1 MKPKSAKCLKE
12 VENLDEYNNFGDDFR
27 EERRR
32 PKKKRT
38 KKICPLP
45 VTITADILLAGFIL
59 LLFAYIH
66 HGRAYLRNESTVD
79 GSGITDLTEKPKE
92 LQLTLSAPA
101 ANVGETVKAE
111 LAVVSSANINK
122 TTIVFSYDST
132 KLTPEGSYA
141 PGDGL
146 ASDAVF
152 EFTDADGE
160 NGLKTVTL
168 IASAGASGS
177 VFAYKGTVFSMSFK
191 VKEPLQGVTPVTIEV
206 TDGATL
212 KTDGTAPTMKVV
224 NNNGDK
230 TAVTDGDFS
239 TVFKN
244 KFTDGEPV
252 QPENSYMG
260 KNVSVTWQRYED
272 KSTGGFVVYYVAD
285 IYIRNTDYFKTA
297 RSSGFSSDVAD
308 MAKANNAIVAINGD
322 YFGARNQGTVV
333 REGQLIRE
341 SRFKDVLVL
350 FKNGVMKTYSKEE
363 FSLDAVK
370 TAADGAGTSILDIWS
385 FGPSLLDADGNA
397 KTEFDSSVT
406 PANPRSAIG
415 YYEPGH
421 YCLVAVNGRGEEN
434 SVGLKMADLAQLFSD
449 LGCTVAYNLDGGKS
463 SVMVWDGGSTTINTP
478 DGGGRSVS
486 DIIYFPKD

>member
-12 VENLDEYNNFGDDFR
+12 VENLDEYNDFGNDFHDDKK
-27 EERRR
+27 R
-32 PKKKRT
+32 PKRKKS
-38 KKICPLP
+38 KKVYPLP
-45 VTITADILLAGFIL
+45 VTIAADILIAGLIL

-66 HGRAYLRNESTVD
+66 HGRAFLRNESTVD

-101 ANVGETVKAE
+101 ANVGETVKTE
-111 LAVVSSANINK
+111 LAVVSSASINK

-152 EFTDADGE
+152 EFTDADGAD
-160 NGLKTVTL
+160 GIKTVTL
-168 IASAGASGS
+168 VAQAGASGS
-177 VFAYKGTVFSMSFK
+177 VFAYKGTVFTMNFK
-191 VKEPLQGVTPVTIEV
+191 VKAPLQGVTPVTVDV
-206 TDGATL
+206 TEGATL
-212 KTDGTAPTMKVV
+212 KADGTAPTMKVV

-230 TAVTDGDFS
+230 TSVSDGDFS
-239 TVFKN
+239 TVFKD

-252 QPENSYMG
+252 QTENSYMG
-260 KNVSVTWQRYED
+260 RNVSVTWQRYED

-308 MAKANNAIVAINGD
+308 MAKANNAIIAINGD

-341 SRFKDVLVL
+341 SDFKDVLVL

-363 FSLDAVK
+363 FSLDSVK
-370 TAADGAGTSILDIWS
+370 TAAEEAGTSILDIWS
-385 FGPSLLDADGNA
+385 FGPSLLDVNGNA

-434 SVGLKMADLAQLFSD
+434 SVGLKMSDLAQLFSD

-478 DGGGRSVS
+478 YDGGRSVS

>member
-1 MKPKSAKCLKE
+1 MGLKSAKCLKE
-12 VENLDEYNNFGDDFR
+12 VENLDEYNNFDDDFR
-27 EERRR
+27 ERRR
-32 PKKKRT
+32 PKKKKT
-38 KKICPLP
+38 KKVYPLP
-45 VTITADILLAGFIL
+45 VVIAADILLAGFIL

-66 HGRAYLRNESTVD
+66 HGRAYLRNESPVD
-79 GSGITDLTEKPKE
+79 GPGITDLTEKPKE

-101 ANVGETVKAE
+101 ANVGETIKAE
-111 LAVVSSANINK
+111 LAVVSSASINK
-122 TTIVFSYDST
+122 TTLVFSYDST

-168 IASAGASGS
+168 TAVAGASGS
-177 VFAYKGTVFSMSFK
+177 VFAYKGTVFTMSFK
-191 VKEPLQGVTPVTIEV
+191 VKAPLQGVTPVTIEV

-212 KTDGTAPTMKVV
+212 KADGTAPTMKVV

-230 TAVTDGDFS
+230 TSVTDGDFS
-239 TVFKN
+239 TVFKD

-252 QPENSYMG
+252 QTENSYMG

-308 MAKANNAIVAINGD
+308 MAKANNAIIAINGD

-341 SRFKDVLVL
+341 SDFKDVLVL

-370 TAADGAGTSILDIWS
+370 TAAEEAGTSILDIWS

-463 SVMVWDGGSTTINTP
+463 SVMVWDGGATTINTP